1 MRQDLCRIQELVM
14 RKVPTPMQQL
24 SRVVRFGR
32 GQQVCMLVEVETRHQ
47 TILLHRDHLHQ
58 IQAKKAYQ
66 ESSLFTV
73 SRVCL
78 LVAAVP

>member
-1 MRQDLCRIQELVM
+1 MRQVLCRIQELVM

-47 TILLHRDHLHQ
+47 TILLNRDHLHQ
-58 IQAKKAYQ
+58 IQAKNAYQ
-66 ESSLFTV
+66 EGLFFTV
-73 SRVCL
+73 ARVCCL
-78 LVAAVP
+78 